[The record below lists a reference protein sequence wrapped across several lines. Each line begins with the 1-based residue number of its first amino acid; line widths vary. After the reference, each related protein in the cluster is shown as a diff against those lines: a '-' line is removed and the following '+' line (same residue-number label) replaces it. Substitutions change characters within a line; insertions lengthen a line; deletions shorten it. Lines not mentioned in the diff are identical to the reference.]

1 MILTK
6 LPFCTLKEIAPT
18 GHLLNA
24 LNPASIVVP
33 IGYPLP
39 TVKPPEQVLP
49 VGHLF
54 DALNRAA
61 LVVPTGQP
69 FLQSLNPNLHTFC
82 LIPMNILH
90 CVQIFIPLGPVQC
103 HHAVTV
109 ACSSTPIL

>member
-18 GHLLNA
+18 GRLLNA
-24 LNPASIVVP
+24 LNPASIVVL

-90 CVQIFIPLGPVQC
+90 CGQIFIPLGPVQC
-103 HHAVTV
+103 HHTVTV